1 MICYIFSFLGL
12 PTQQQQ
18 LNNKKPEELWF
29 KNVHSFDMDHCKN
42 VTSFCAPNQVINGS
56 STHTYSVLSRTLDR
70 KPSLEFGFEE
80 EKFKSSRSI
89 EFLTYRRRRTEIF
102 RTWGQNSRV
111 D

>member
-1 MICYIFSFLGL
+1 MLINLEEKSAKYTNIKSVTYNQFENNSLICYIFSFLGL

-42 VTSFCAPNQVINGS
+42 VTSFSAPNQVINE
-56 STHTYSVLSRTLDR
+56 STHAVNVLFGVVMDR
-70 KPSLEFGFEE
+70 SYDI
-80 EKFKSSRSI
+80 SHI
-89 EFLTYRRRRTEIF
+89 
-102 RTWGQNSRV
+102 